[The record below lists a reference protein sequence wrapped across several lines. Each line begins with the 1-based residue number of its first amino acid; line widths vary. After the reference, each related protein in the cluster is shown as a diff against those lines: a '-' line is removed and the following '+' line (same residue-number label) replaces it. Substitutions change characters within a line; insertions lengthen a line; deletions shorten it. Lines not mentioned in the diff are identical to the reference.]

1 MLTFDAPP
9 NYEAAADADR
19 NNGYVVVVRATSG
32 ADARVKTA
40 AQTITV
46 TVTDVGGE
54 APVAPAAPTVASAG
68 VTSVTASWVR
78 ARECRSADH
87 GL

>member
-1 MLTFDAPP
+1 MLTFNVPP

-54 APVAPAAPTVASAG
+54 APGGAG
-68 VTSVTASWVR
+68 GADGGVGRGDERDGVLGR

>member
-19 NNGYVVVVRATSG
+19 NNAYVVVVRATSG

-54 APVAPAAPTVASAG
+54 APGVPVAPTVASAG
-68 VTSVTASWVR
+68 GDERDGVLGR